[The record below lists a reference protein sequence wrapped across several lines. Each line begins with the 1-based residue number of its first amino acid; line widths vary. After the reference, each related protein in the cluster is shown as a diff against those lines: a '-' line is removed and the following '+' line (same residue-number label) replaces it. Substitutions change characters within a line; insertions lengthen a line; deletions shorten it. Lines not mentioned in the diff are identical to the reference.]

1 MRSDIFQKRI
11 EPKKYFWLFKWLA
24 YFLIGFFT
32 GIVAFLM
39 TFLEDFLVGTRNS
52 WIESIL
58 DVRYGTFAAWSF
70 LMAWCIIIA
79 GTASFIT
86 INIGPGALGSGVP
99 ELMSYLNGVNY
110 PKLISF

>member
-1 MRSDIFQKRI
+1 
-11 EPKKYFWLFKWLA
+11 
-24 YFLIGFFT
+24 
-32 GIVAFLM
+32 M
-39 TFLEDFLVGTRNS
+39 TLLEEFLVSTRNS

-58 DVRYGTFAAWSF
+58 IVKFGTFATWSF

-79 GTASFIT
+79 GIASFIT